1 MPLSPFGV
9 GGWTAASAADLLEL
23 SSIVS
28 ALFNRFAHSA
38 GPGVEGS
45 WSWGVRLSW
54 KSVAHRSTAKQREAQ
69 RSIEKHREA
78 HMGLLN
84 FVHHCNDVGLLKPFH
99 YFCDC
104 SEYWFHLSHM
114 YSSSVEYKTAIEIS
128 DFS

>member
-69 RSIEKHREA
+69 RSTEKHREA
-78 HMGLLN
+78 QRSTQKHTEALRSTEEHREAQGSTQK
-84 FVHHCNDVGLLKPFH
+84 HTEAQRSTQK
-99 YFCDC
+99 
-104 SEYWFHLSHM
+104 
-114 YSSSVEYKTAIEIS
+114 
-128 DFS
+128 